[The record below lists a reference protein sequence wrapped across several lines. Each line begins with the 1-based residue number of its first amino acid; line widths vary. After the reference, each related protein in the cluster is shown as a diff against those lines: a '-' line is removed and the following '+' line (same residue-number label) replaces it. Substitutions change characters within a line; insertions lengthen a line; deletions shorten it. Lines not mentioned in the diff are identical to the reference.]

1 MKLGTGLSPFKS
13 RCYIYGFILLS
24 IKILSSPCVS
34 NSLFCSNQN
43 FHVFFYH
50 LFTEIIKRINKF
62 GNLYLCVYF
71 LQFSY
76 LQNAINFSHLWKIDC
91 QSKATKIRITILLV
105 TRMWNEIRKNVN
117 STRSKCVIFLPL
129 EHFIFLTR
137 LGEKFCMIWGVYLQ
151 IHCSTIWTT
160 LYGSIPLYTHNT
172 WSTGFVQVTW

>member
-1 MKLGTGLSPFKS
+1 MLHTRTVLYCNQSKS
-13 RCYIYGFILLS
+13 LHLHVSQIRYFVR
-24 IKILSSPCVS
+24 IKIFMFSFIIC
-34 NSLFCSNQN
+34 LFYLN
-43 FHVFFYH
+43 FI
-50 LFTEIIKRINKF
+50 TEIIKRINKF